1 MSRLILVALLVLTAC
16 VRTPEPAHSF
26 RNPATPI
33 YSSAVLDAASL
44 AGRWQQVGTFGDN
57 PEGCKGGAVS
67 FGVPVGQALPVEA
80 DLCLDGQ
87 RARYRGQARLV
98 APGRLQL
105 EGAVGALAE
114 PWWVLWADADSR
126 TLVIGTPS
134 GRMGFVLERGGV
146 TSPDRLKAARE
157 ILDWNGYRLAGLQ
170 MF

>member
-1 MSRLILVALLVLTAC
+1 MSRLMFALLLALSAC
-16 VRTPEPAHSF
+16 AKTPEPERAF
-26 RNPATPI
+26 RNTAVPI

-44 AGRWQQVGTFGDN
+44 AGRWQQVGTFAAEAG
-57 PEGCKGGAVS
+57 GCRGGMVS
-67 FGVPVGQALPVEA
+67 FGPSGAQGLQVEA

-87 RARYRGQARLV
+87 RARYRGNARLV

-105 EGAVGALAE
+105 EAAEGALAE

-157 ILDWNGYRLAGLQ
+157 ILDWNGYSLAGLQ